1 MFFNTAA
8 EDACPEKRRQ
18 QMTTRDHEF
27 DENGLLRD
35 GRSARVGMMMRDSLS
50 PVQRA
55 IMQDGITTGRDKIY
69 ERAAADERVTIVDA
83 FGNGGAA
90 LHRPG
95 ARYAVQGA
103 GTTDPAPTHADAR
116 DEAYQQHD
124 AEEARRWWQGSDR
137 EIPVKRVT
145 GDALQDAYLDRDEH
159 DANAWRQQTET
170 R

>member
-1 MFFNTAA
+1 
-8 EDACPEKRRQ
+8 
-18 QMTTRDHEF
+18 MTTREDEDF

-50 PVQRA
+50 PVPRA
-55 IMQDGITTGRDKIY
+55 IMQDGIASGRDKIY
-69 ERAAADERVTIVDA
+69 ERAAADERLTIVDA

-103 GTTDPAPTHADAR
+103 GTPDPAPAHAVAR
-116 DEAYQQHD
+116 DEAYRQHD
-124 AEEARRWWQGSDR
+124 AEEARRWQGSDR

-145 GDALQDAYLDRDEH
+145 GDARMDAYLDRDEH